1 MTRNLH
7 RARLIAACLVAA
19 ALAAAVGCE
28 DRAARQAALENAQAQ
43 VRRIAEDLDK
53 RTTET
58 GVYIRA
64 KEGEIQEKDPWGT
77 PIQITYS
84 QGGVA
89 ETVSV
94 RSAGPDRRFHSRDDV
109 VAQGTTTNFK
119 GVGEG
124 VKKHAE
130 ETAANAAKGVVRGT
144 VEGIKDSLKESW
156 PRKKKGDDSQG
167 ETSTAEQE
175 AERNPKVGQSN

>member
-64 KEGEIQEKDPWGT
+64 KEGEI
-77 PIQITYS
+77 
-84 QGGVA
+84 
-89 ETVSV
+89 
-94 RSAGPDRRFHSRDDV
+94 
-109 VAQGTTTNFK
+109 
-119 GVGEG
+119 
-124 VKKHAE
+124 
-130 ETAANAAKGVVRGT
+130 
-144 VEGIKDSLKESW
+144 
-156 PRKKKGDDSQG
+156 
-167 ETSTAEQE
+167 
-175 AERNPKVGQSN
+175 